1 MIDLSVHDVLRLKD
15 EFDRPEFLTYNPL
28 TLAVSQAIAYPPS
41 IVVIRNLD
49 DLPYGMLLKQLSLV
63 MCILTAM
70 SLEHDKSAT
79 EKFMTI
85 LCNQIARLK
94 DEIQVC
100 IGNTAMMDRVLTCL
114 DPGLYYWPSVRAT
127 AGP

>member
-28 TLAVSQAIAYPPS
+28 TLAVSQAIAYPSS

-49 DLPYGMLLKQLSLV
+49 DLPYGMMFKQLSPDLR
-63 MCILTAM
+63 ILTAM
-70 SLEHDKSAT
+70 SVEHDKSAT

-100 IGNTAMMDRVLTCL
+100 TGNAAMMDLVLTCF
-114 DPGLYYWPSVRAT
+114 DPGLHYWSGVRAT
-127 AGP
+127 ASP